1 MRSIS
6 IIILTFMCSTPA
18 FPQQGKKVQFLGG
31 ARSQVTN
38 SKFMTENDSI
48 TAPKS
53 SGGYALLDLGIK
65 INPNQKTEVLGMFRI
80 NNAFGGFWG
89 GSVSFDVR
97 QLYVRGVAADVVRYH
112 IGNIDYKLTPYT
124 FYNHN
129 TDFLT
134 SSLGVLKIKE
144 DVLNYESFYSNNTWR
159 QQGASVNFALQ
170 FPKIIDEIEFNGFI
184 SRLNPTDLNSILER
198 LYGGGNMVINQGKN
212 VKLGLNHVS
221 VFDLAGTAIDSNI
234 YNNNV
239 STFTYDFQFENDQF
253 TYGLDGESGIGVTSE
268 SLYPEKELSDF
279 FVHTRAYLNLKKL
292 RLNFNFGYMDNG
304 PDFRSFG
311 AQSRRVNFNQQ
322 NSFYNRYTNSQ
333 ILRPV
338 SMFDMYNDP
347 NLINQGISVG
357 VMDYNPAVNNALPFG
372 IATFNRRGAYMG
384 VNYSDKKQ
392 IFETNG
398 KLYYLSEIRGQGTTN
413 LKSFLIANMN
423 GALHANKLWG
433 GKKELNAQ
441 LGVTLQQT
449 TRNGEF
455 TFQNVDLTSTLINF
469 GLEAEL
475 IDDLFIMGNLFLMK
489 ATGKDQLPDRNADD
503 VIINYNDFIIDG
515 NELNIASG
523 LRFDFSK
530 KAYLAAMYESNTN
543 TFVVDNPY
551 TFNQMSIFYVMK
563 F

>member
-1 MRSIS
+1 
-6 IIILTFMCSTPA
+6 
-18 FPQQGKKVQFLGG
+18 
-31 ARSQVTN
+31 
-38 SKFMTENDSI
+38 
-48 TAPKS
+48 
-53 SGGYALLDLGIK
+53 
-65 INPNQKTEVLGMFRI
+65 
-80 NNAFGGFWG
+80 
-89 GSVSFDVR
+89 
-97 QLYVRGVAADVVRYH
+97 
-112 IGNIDYKLTPYT
+112 
-124 FYNHN
+124 
-129 TDFLT
+129 
-134 SSLGVLKIKE
+134 
-144 DVLNYESFYSNNTWR
+144 
-159 QQGASVNFALQ
+159 
-170 FPKIIDEIEFNGFI
+170 
-184 SRLNPTDLNSILER
+184 
-198 LYGGGNMVINQGKN
+198 
-212 VKLGLNHVS
+212 
-221 VFDLAGTAIDSNI
+221 
-234 YNNNV
+234 
-239 STFTYDFQFENDQF
+239 
-253 TYGLDGESGIGVTSE
+253 
-268 SLYPEKELSDF
+268 
-279 FVHTRAYLNLKKL
+279 
-292 RLNFNFGYMDNG
+292 
-304 PDFRSFG
+304 
-311 AQSRRVNFNQQ
+311 
-322 NSFYNRYTNSQ
+322 
-333 ILRPV
+333 LRPV

-441 LGVTLQQT
+441 LGVSLQQT

-503 VIINYNDFIIDG
+503 IIINYNDFIVDG